1 MKPKYKINMIAGGV
15 LFAFGLAYFIMTWNI
30 ANFKGLGAPPVDAK
44 FVPRLWGGL
53 LMLLSLIVFIR
64 GLVEYLRLKKEGKLE
79 KSGVGLIQGIMNY
92 REVILSFLFLLIYI
106 LLLQPVGFI
115 IMSALFIIA
124 EAMVLTPKEKRKPII
139 AAVIG
144 IVAAVIV
151 DYAFVNWLHVLLP
164 AGILGW

>member
-1 MKPKYKINMIAGGV
+1 MIAGSV
-15 LFAFGLAYFIMTWNI
+15 LFAFGLAYFMMTWNI

-44 FVPRLWGGL
+44 FVPRLWSGL
-53 LMLLSLIVFIR
+53 LMLLSLIVFVRGIR
-64 GLVEYLRLKKEGKLE
+64 EYLHLKKEGKLE
-79 KSGVGLIQGIMNY
+79 KSGAGFVQGVKDY

-115 IMSALFIIA
+115 IMSALFIFA
-124 EAMVLTPKEKRKPII
+124 EAMVLTPKGKRKPVI
-139 AAVIG
+139 AAIVG

-151 DYAFVNWLHVLLP
+151 DFAFVNWLHVLLP